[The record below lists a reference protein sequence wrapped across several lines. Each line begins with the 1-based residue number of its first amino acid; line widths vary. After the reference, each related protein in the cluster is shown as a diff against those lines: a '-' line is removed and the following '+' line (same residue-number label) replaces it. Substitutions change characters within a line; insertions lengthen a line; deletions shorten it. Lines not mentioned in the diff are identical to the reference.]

1 MILKVPHINI
11 GGCFKIFQIH
21 FPTSKDLISVRSIDS
36 SSIAA
41 CLSNAAI
48 CGPGSLYSAEHFTH
62 LQAHYTKMI
71 KCLKTRYIYIYMYIY
86 VSNKDPC
93 LHYGVLRLPLS
104 QLDFL
109 EWQGT
114 CFHRLCLN
122 FGLRGTWSIHC
133 KWVLSNMS
141 PFQSD
146 LRNERIHNRNACLLS
161 KWCRH
166 GIHFISEI
174 VRYNIW
180 NYNLNAS
187 LGFNHTWKQNKPSK
201 CSSSKLSG
209 IAMVNWISF

>member
-1 MILKVPHINI
+1 M
-11 GGCFKIFQIH
+11 
-21 FPTSKDLISVRSIDS
+21 RSIES

-62 LQAHYTKMI
+62 FQAHYTEII
-71 KCLKTRYIYIYMYIY
+71 KRLKTISIYILGNFQHPY
-86 VSNKDPC
+86 

-122 FGLRGTWSIHC
+122 FGLRGTWSIHY

-146 LRNERIHNRNACLLS
+146 LRNERIHNQNVCLIS
-161 KWCRH
+161 KLYRH
-166 GIHFISEI
+166 RIHFISEM
-174 VRYNIW
+174 VR
-180 NYNLNAS
+180 
-187 LGFNHTWKQNKPSK
+187 
-201 CSSSKLSG
+201 
-209 IAMVNWISF
+209 

>member
-1 MILKVPHINI
+1 MPQFVVQGVCIVPNI
-11 GGCFKIFQIH
+11 SH
-21 FPTSKDLISVRSIDS
+21 TSRHTIRKWL
-36 SSIAA
+36 
-41 CLSNAAI
+41 NAWK
-48 CGPGSLYSAEHFTH
+48 LY
-62 LQAHYTKMI
+62 Q
-71 KCLKTRYIYIYMYIY
+71 YIYNIMLAT
-86 VSNKDPC
+86 KDPY

-114 CFHRLCLN
+114 CFHRLCWN
-122 FGLRGTWSIHC
+122 FGLRGTWSIHY

-174 VRYNIW
+174 VRYNIKYNIW
-180 NYNLNAS
+180 NYNLM
-187 LGFNHTWKQNKPSK
+187 HH
-201 CSSSKLSG
+201 
-209 IAMVNWISF
+209 